1 MELFDIVILFFIF
14 PCTTSIVADNF
25 DSPVAQTMYG
35 IIVLAVTACNIWMY
49 VELKRINKGK
59 SVEADFSILDGR
71 GMFDVAGKVIGLI
84 LTLTIFP
91 PAMMWEVLITAIFIV
106 LPRSI

>member
-1 MELFDIVILFFIF
+1 MELFDLVILFFIF

-49 VELKRINKGK
+49 VELKRINK
-59 SVEADFSILDGR
+59 
-71 GMFDVAGKVIGLI
+71 
-84 LTLTIFP
+84 
-91 PAMMWEVLITAIFIV
+91 
-106 LPRSI
+106 